1 MIPAS
6 SSALPKDLPPKTNQ
20 QPHPALTNATPATT
34 ANPTHL
40 GEAEARKEKLD
51 DPPSPAGEPGVKG
64 TTNTA
69 PNPI

>member
-1 MIPAS
+1 MR
-6 SSALPKDLPPKTNQ
+6 
-20 QPHPALTNATPATT
+20 ALTNATPATT

>member
-1 MIPAS
+1 MR
-6 SSALPKDLPPKTNQ
+6 
-20 QPHPALTNATPATT
+20 ALTHANPATT

-40 GEAEARKEKLD
+40 GEAEARKKKLD
-51 DPPSPAGEPGVKG
+51 DPPSPAGEPGVKA